1 MLQALFDLE
10 ELISLLIGEV
20 GCVVVVVIVSI
31 LTHAEIGP
39 NDHRQDAPHFRK
51 QWLGHQYENQ

>member
-31 LTHAEIGP
+31 LPHAEIGP

-51 QWLGHQYENQ
+51 QWFGHQYENQ